1 MRDVCPQDKKKEVK
15 TQAQGAYAIF
25 GALCVAYI
33 IIKIYISMKNG
44 RSYQWVMPYSN
55 LYCNNR
61 YSR

>member
-44 RSYQWVMPYSN
+44 RSYQ
-55 LYCNNR
+55 
-61 YSR
+61 